1 MLFFQ
6 EQPSRGI
13 LIKSCSENMQQI
25 YRRTLQLSWN
35 RTSAWVPSCK
45 FEAYFQNTF
54 SQEHLCLAA
63 SLFLIFVISKYTFFV
78 ITNTLISYAR
88 LKLAKNLAKAKQH
101 PGAELLHF
109 SPTLSSKNSLR
120 YSKKYTKNK
129 CVCFNEV
136 VWLITMK
143 MKNEKNIT

>member
-88 LKLAKNLAKAKQH
+88 LKLAKNLAKAKHTLGLSFCIFH
-101 PGAELLHF
+101 PRYHQKIVWDIL
-109 SPTLSSKNSLR
+109 KNTQKTSASVLMR
-120 YSKKYTKNK
+120 LYD
-129 CVCFNEV
+129 
-136 VWLITMK
+136 
-143 MKNEKNIT
+143 